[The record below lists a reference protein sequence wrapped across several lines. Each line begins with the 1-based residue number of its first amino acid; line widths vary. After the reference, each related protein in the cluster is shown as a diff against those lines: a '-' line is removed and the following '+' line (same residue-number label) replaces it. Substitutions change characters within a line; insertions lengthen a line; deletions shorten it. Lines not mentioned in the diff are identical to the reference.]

1 MASLSQRRA
10 PAFHG
15 RISILKRR
23 FPLFK
28 LLIYVFCFYCYC
40 FQIKSSWID
49 FLIFLQ
55 KASSSRKS
63 LKRSIAS
70 VPVDEGLFLTM
81 LMKIMN
87 PKKTLEI
94 GVFTG
99 YSLLATALGL
109 ADDAQVT
116 AIDTDKEAYE
126 VGLPFIQKAGVDH
139 KINFINSDAESV
151 LTKMLDNNEGLEEI
165 DFAFVDAEKHKYKE
179 YHEPLLKLVKAG
191 GIIAYDNTLFFGLV
205 AQQEDTVQENLRIA
219 TNGILELN
227 EFLANDSRIEISQI
241 SIGDGLTLCRRL

>member
-1 MASLSQRRA
+1 MNLLPSK
-10 PAFHG
+10 G
-15 RISILKRR
+15 ILQTDDLKEY
-23 FPLFK
+23 
-28 LLIYVFCFYCYC
+28 IYKTSVYPREHE
-40 FQIKSSWID
+40 Q
-49 FLIFLQ
+49 
-55 KASSSRKS
+55 
-63 LKRSIAS
+63 LKNLREATVNKFGYRSVQA
-70 VPVDEGLFLTM
+70 VPVDEGQFLTM

-116 AIDTDKEAYE
+116 AIDINQDAYE
-126 VGLPFIQKAGVDH
+126 VGLQFIRKAGVEH
-139 KINFINSDAESV
+139 KINFINSNAESV
-151 LTKMLDNNEGLEEI
+151 LTKMLDNNSGAENI

-179 YHEPLLKLVKAG
+179 YHEQLLKLVKVG
-191 GIIAYDNTLFFGLV
+191 GIIAYDNTLWFGFV
-205 AQQEDTVQENLRIA
+205 AQQENDVPEPVRIA
-219 TNGILELN
+219 RKAIIELN

>member
-1 MASLSQRRA
+1 MNRL
-10 PAFHG
+10 PNFPPKG
-15 RISILKRR
+15 ILQLEELKEN
-23 FPLFK
+23 
-28 LLIYVFCFYCYC
+28 LLVFCWQY
-40 FQIKSSWID
+40 
-49 FLIFLQ
+49 IF
-55 KASSSRKS
+55 KTSVYPREHEE
-63 LKRSIAS
+63 LKHIREATINKYGLRSIAS

-87 PKKTLEI
+87 RKKTLEI

-126 VGLPFIQKAGVDH
+126 IGLPFIRKAGVDR

-151 LTKMLDNNEGLEEI
+151 LTKILDNNEGLEEI
-165 DFAFVDAEKHKYKE
+165 DFAFVDAEKHKYKK

-205 AQQEDTVQENLRIA
+205 AQQENTVQENLRIA